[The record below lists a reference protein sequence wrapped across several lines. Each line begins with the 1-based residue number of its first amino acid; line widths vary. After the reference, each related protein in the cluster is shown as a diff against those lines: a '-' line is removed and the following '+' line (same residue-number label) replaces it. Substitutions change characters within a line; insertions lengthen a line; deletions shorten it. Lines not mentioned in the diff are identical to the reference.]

1 MGMSSHRSDKKI
13 LDLRELIDAIDEEM
27 LHLINRRLG
36 IASQIG
42 RIKSRKGTKVIDP
55 ERESSLIQRLN
66 ALNKGPLSKENL
78 YHIFR
83 EIITVSRE
91 IQAPH
96 LSEFLGP
103 GSTAV
108 YAVIGDPIS
117 HSLSPVM
124 HNRAFAHIGHN
135 GVYVPFRVTD
145 IQAAVTGIRGLG
157 IKGASITIPHK
168 VSVIKYLDE
177 IDPKALK
184 IGAVNTIVNR
194 KGHLVGYNSDYLGA
208 VKALTKQTNIKD
220 QTVVI
225 VGAGGAARAIGFGV
239 LHAGGKV
246 IILNRSSD
254 KGQRL
259 ADDLGA
265 EFKPLSECRRIVGQ
279 IIVNTTPVGM
289 FPHAEEM
296 PIPKDLLTPDLTVMD
311 IIYNPLRT
319 RLLTEA
325 QDLGCKT
332 IGGLAMFVYQG
343 AFQFELW
350 TGEKAPI
357 DVMSTAVE
365 KTLLRL

>member
-1 MGMSSHRSDKKI
+1 MSSHRSENKI
-13 LDLRELIDAIDEEM
+13 SDLRGSIDTIDEEV
-27 LHLINRRLG
+27 LHLINKRLG

-42 RIKSRKGTKVIDP
+42 RIKSRSGTKVIDP

-145 IQAAVTGIRGLG
+145 IQAAVTGIRAFE
-157 IKGASITIPHK
+157 IKGASVTIPHK
-168 VSVIKYLDE
+168 VSVMRYLDD
-177 IDPKALK
+177 IDPKALE

-194 KGHLVGYNSDYLGA
+194 NGHLVGYNSDYLGA
-208 VKALTKQTNIKD
+208 IKALTKQTHLRG

-225 VGAGGAARAIGFGV
+225 IGAGGAARAIGFGV
-239 LHAGGKV
+239 IHAGGRV
-246 IILNRSSD
+246 LILNRSAD
-254 KGQRL
+254 KGQSL

-265 EFKPLSECRRIVGQ
+265 EFRPLSECRSIVGQ
-279 IIVNTTPVGM
+279 ILVNTTPVGM
-289 FPHAEEM
+289 FPHADEM
-296 PIPKDLLTPDLTVMD
+296 PITNDLLTPDLTVMD
-311 IIYNPLRT
+311 IIYNPLKT
-319 RLLTEA
+319 RLLKEA
-325 QDLGCKT
+325 QNLGCKT
-332 IGGLAMFVYQG
+332 IGGLSMFVYQG

-350 TGEKAPI
+350 TGESAPI
-357 DVMSTAVE
+357 DVMTAAVE
-365 KTLLRL
+365 KTLMRL